1 MQGSQKLVALRH
13 SLKSHSA
20 VKIVQPGTDG
30 GKPYLVSGTGCRL
43 VRRQG
48 AADFYDN
55 RVRCLADF
63 YDYLRGPRAKFHAV
77 ANSILNEGL
86 DR

>member
-1 MQGSQKLVALRH
+1 MKGGQKLVALRH

-30 GKPYLVSGTGCRL
+30 GKPYLVSGTSCCL

-48 AADFYDN
+48 VADFYDN
-55 RVRCLADF
+55 RVQCLADF
-63 YDYLRGPRAKFHAV
+63 YDYLRYPRTKFHAV
-77 ANSILNEGL
+77 ANCILNEGL